1 MTFFQGFENVTSEEA
16 GVQRQSKL
24 PGDDQITKSSEPDSH
39 SGDTLPE
46 TNSSHLKNG
55 WVFSGDPFV
64 LGISTYFSEAL
75 GRFLFREV
83 Q

>member
-1 MTFFQGFENVTSEEA
+1 MTSEEA

-46 TNSSHLKNG
+46 TNKIAPENLM
-55 WVFSGDPFV
+55 VFSGYPFV
-64 LGISTYFSEAL
+64 LGLFSEAL
-75 GRFLFREV
+75 GRFFFREV